1 MERRDKGKLSEAGRY
16 TQDGSSITGPPGRE
30 NAMHYCFLIQPFDG
44 GKFDKSKVSWGHCV
58 LRLVD
63 WLCET
68 DAQVEVRFDL

>member
-1 MERRDKGKLSEAGRY
+1 
-16 TQDGSSITGPPGRE
+16 
-30 NAMHYCFLIQPFDG
+30 MHYCFLIQPFDG